1 MTDARAKR
9 QRAIAEL
16 IRAEPL
22 ASQEEVTTRLRAQGF
37 AATQATVSRDLDRIG
52 AVKVK
57 RGGIMSYALPDQ
69 ISDSDWAASRLRRI
83 VSEWVQSVEAAGNLL
98 VLRTP
103 PGSAHLVGLAL
114 DQARLPEV
122 AGTISGDDTLF
133 VALRDGIAPKTMET
147 RFRQLGRAEER

>member
-1 MTDARAKR
+1 VTDARAKR
-9 QRAIAEL
+9 QKAIAEL
-16 IRAEPL
+16 IRAQPL
-22 ASQEEVTTRLRAQGF
+22 GSQEEVTSRLRAQGF
-37 AATQATVSRDLDRIG
+37 AATQATVSRDLDRMG

-57 RGGIMSYALPDQ
+57 RGGMMTYALPDQ
-69 ISDSDWAASRLRRI
+69 ISDSDWAASRLQRI

-122 AGTISGDDTLF
+122 AGTICGDDTLF
-133 VALRDGIAPKTMET
+133 VALRDGIVAKTMET
-147 RFRQLGRAEER
+147 RFRQLGRDEER